1 MTFRNRVIFSTVGVA
16 TVAVLLA
23 CFASFLTARTSLI
36 ASVDSS
42 LRHAALIARPHASGE
57 DFKLSGAFSELILA
71 NGTTTPKST
80 VPIDSVILQVAR
92 GQLGEQLRTVEINE
106 SPFRELVVPIPSGT
120 QVNCGDEFCKV
131 ASTSAQL
138 FVINISGETNQLRHL
153 IGTLLLV
160 ALGGVFLAFLL
171 GTFIARTA
179 LRPLESVT
187 NEIET
192 VANTNDLSYRIAEGS
207 DDELGRLRNVFNK
220 LLNSVE
226 DSQLLQ
232 RQLVLDASHEL
243 RTPLTSLRTNAQVM
257 SRASEL
263 SREDLDQ
270 LKADIVTQVD
280 ELSVLVTDM
289 GELSRGERSEGEVV
303 VLNLEDCVQESVDTA
318 KTYARI
324 KHITINSELEASSI
338 SGRRDRLERAVSN
351 LLTNAIKFTP
361 ENGRI
366 LVKTSNGSITVSDS
380 GPGVNETDRPF
391 VFDRFWRAP
400 SSRSLPGSGLGLSI
414 VAQVVREFN
423 GVVVVDKDPELG
435 GARFTINFP
444 VIKGV

>member
-16 TVAVLLA
+16 TLAVLLA
-23 CFASFLTARTSLI
+23 CLASFFTARTSLI
-36 ASVDSS
+36 ASVDTS
-42 LRHAALIARPHASGE
+42 LHHAALMARPHASGE
-57 DFKLSGAFSELILA
+57 DFKLSGTFSEIVLA
-71 NGTTTPKST
+71 DGTTTPKST
-80 VPIDSVILQVAR
+80 VTIDSVILQVAN
-92 GQLGEQLRTVEINE
+92 GQRGEQIRTVELNN
-106 SPFRELVVPIPSGT
+106 SSFRELIVPIPKGT
-120 QVNCGDEFCKV
+120 LVNCGDEYCTA
-131 ASTSAQL
+131 ASNSAQL
-138 FVINISGETNQLRHL
+138 FIINISGETNQLRHL

-171 GTFIARTA
+171 GTLIARTA
-179 LRPLESVT
+179 LRPLEAVT

-192 VANTNDLSYRIAEGS
+192 VATTNDLSRRITEGS
-207 DDELGRLRNVFNK
+207 DDELGRLRSVFNK

-263 SREDLDQ
+263 SDEDLHQ

-280 ELSVLVTDM
+280 ELSVLITDL

-303 VLNLEDCVQESVDTA
+303 QLSLEDCVQESVDTA
-318 KTYARI
+318 NTYARI
-324 KHITINSELEASSI
+324 KHITIDVELEPSSI

-366 LVKTSNGSITVSDS
+366 LVTTSNGAITVSDS
-380 GPGVNETDRPF
+380 GPGVNVEDRPF

-400 SSRSLPGSGLGLSI
+400 SSRPLPGSGLGLSI

-423 GVVVVDKDPELG
+423 GVVVVDQDPKLG

-444 VIKGV
+444 VIKES

>member
-23 CFASFLTARTSLI
+23 CFASFLTAKTSLL
-36 ASVDSS
+36 ASVDNS
-42 LRHAALIARPHASGE
+42 LHNAALLARPHTSGE
-57 DFKLSGAFSELILA
+57 DVRLSGAFSELVLP

-80 VPIDSVILQVAR
+80 VPIDSVILQVAS
-92 GQLGEQLRTVEINE
+92 GKLGEQLRTVEIND
-106 SPFRELVVPIPSGT
+106 SPFRELIVPLSKGT
-120 QVNCGDEFCKV
+120 QVNCGDEYCKTT
-131 ASTSAQL
+131 STSAQL
-138 FVINISGETNQLRHL
+138 FIINISGETNQLRHL

-160 ALGGVFLAFLL
+160 ALGGVFLAFLI
-171 GTFIARTA
+171 GTFIARTT

-192 VANTNDLSYRIAEGS
+192 VATTHDLSHRIAEGS
-207 DDELGRLRNVFNK
+207 DDELGRLRSVFNK
-220 LLNSVE
+220 LLTSVE

-263 SREDLDQ
+263 SAEDLHQ
-270 LKADIVTQVD
+270 LKADIITQVD
-280 ELSVLVTDM
+280 ELSVLITDL

-324 KHITINSELEASSI
+324 KHITIDVDLAPSSI

-366 LVKTSNGSITVSDS
+366 FVRTSNGSITVSDS
-380 GPGVNETDRPF
+380 GPGVNEEDRPF

-400 SSRSLPGSGLGLSI
+400 SSRPLPGSGLGLSI
-414 VAQVVREFN
+414 VAQVVSEFN

-444 VIKGV
+444 VI